1 MFSLFDKCA
10 YPFTSAF
17 FQFYSTHWLEGKNK
31 INKCSSLEKEVL
43 LQRLS
48 TKLPNIKRIKYIE
61 PQAFIPSAETIA
73 NRHQIN
79 FANDLP
85 TEQLF
90 IESEKVYCNCHI
102 FIISRIVYQLTVYYQ
117 I

>member
-17 FQFYSTHWLEGKNK
+17 FQFYSAHWLEGKNK
-31 INKCSSLEKEVL
+31 INKCSSLEKEAL

-73 NRHQIN
+73 NRHRIN

-85 TEQLF
+85 TAQLF
-90 IESEKVYCNCHI
+90 IEPEKVSYKCHK
-102 FIISRIVYQLTVYYQ
+102 FIISRITY
-117 I
+117 

>member
-17 FQFYSTHWLEGKNK
+17 FQFYSAHWLEGKNK

-79 FANDLP
+79 FANDSP
-85 TEQLF
+85 TE
-90 IESEKVYCNCHI
+90 
-102 FIISRIVYQLTVYYQ
+102 
-117 I
+117 

>member
-17 FQFYSTHWLEGKNK
+17 FQFYSAHWLEGKNK

-73 NRHQIN
+73 NRHRIN

-85 TEQLF
+85 VEQLF
-90 IESEKVYCNCHI
+90 IEPEKVYCNCHI
-102 FIISRIVYQLTVYYQ
+102 LVISRIVY
-117 I
+117 